1 MSENRI
7 EKLLPFF
14 VYILFDPNDFKPFYV
29 GMGQNTR
36 DLDHKAGEND
46 PKEKKIKEIKSKG
59 QKELRVIIGR
69 YETREEALSVE
80 STLINWVYG
89 YDNLTNQN
97 RAFGN
102 IYIRPHSQLVDKH
115 FPHLDRID
123 RPYQKNIG
131 DGKYTKQKLS
141 LIDDNKIL
149 DKLAVVKEI
158 IINKFPSLIVSKEQI
173 LTPQDPC
180 ILIKGFSKF
189 IQIQIRMTVASG
201 KYFTFNYLPIN
212 LECRDAFI
220 KTIQDKFPSQKI
232 PKGNKFERYF
242 PHRLDGETVKVHF
255 EENYKCIK
263 VLDNMLNYFNSSPG

>member
-1 MSENRI
+1 MTDDRI

-14 VYILFDPNDFKPFYV
+14 VYILFDPNNFEPFYV
-29 GMGQNTR
+29 GKGQNTR

-46 PKEKKIKEIKSKG
+46 PKEKKIKEIKLKG
-59 QKELRVIIGR
+59 QKELRIIIGR
-69 YETREEALSVE
+69 YKTEEEALSVE

-102 IYIRPHSQLVDKH
+102 IYIRPHSQLADKH
-115 FPHLDRID
+115 FTHLDRID

-131 DGKYTKQKLS
+131 DTGEYTKQKLS
-141 LIDDNKIL
+141 QIDDNKIL

-158 IINKFPSLIVSKEQI
+158 IISKFINLIVSKEQI

-180 ILIKGFSKF
+180 ILITGFSKF
-189 IQIQIRMTVASG
+189 VQIQIRMTVTSG
-201 KYFTFNYLPIN
+201 KYFTFNYLPIS
-212 LECRDAFI
+212 LEYKDAFI
-220 KTIQDKFPSQKI
+220 KIIQDKFPSQKI
-232 PKGNKFERYF
+232 PKGNKFQRYF
-242 PHRLDGETVKVHF
+242 PHRLDSERVKVHF

-263 VLDNMLNYFNSSPG
+263 VLENMLNYFK

>member
-212 LECRDAFI
+212 LECTDAFI

-255 EENYKCIK
+255 EENYKCVN
-263 VLDNMLNYFNSSPG
+263 VLDNMLKNINNT